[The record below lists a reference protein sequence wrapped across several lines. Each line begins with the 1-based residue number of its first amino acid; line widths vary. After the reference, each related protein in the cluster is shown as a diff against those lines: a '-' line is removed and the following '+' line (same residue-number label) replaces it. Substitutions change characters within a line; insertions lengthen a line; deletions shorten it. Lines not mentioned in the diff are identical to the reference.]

1 MAFGSFSS
9 LFIVLCTSPLSFLVS
24 LHVDTC
30 YLLGI
35 HFPCLHIINSFQE
48 KQHCSRTCYCSNF
61 SNEHYP
67 IPFYFRLY
75 YFRNFPD
82 KTYSPLKKC
91 IALAQC
97 LGGQYTF
104 FRTSQQPISVRHDH
118 AETKLSHNILILCS
132 TMFENIC
139 ATDIKSGHT
148 VLELIYTICYFFYVS

>member
-1 MAFGSFSS
+1 MKEQGTVCAEKTEGRYFPIQTKQTRLISHIYHMAFGSFSS

-35 HFPCLHIINSFQE
+35 HFPCLHIVNSFQE

-82 KTYSPLKKC
+82 KTCSPLKKC

-104 FRTSQQPISVRHDH
+104 FRTS
-118 AETKLSHNILILCS
+118 
-132 TMFENIC
+132 
-139 ATDIKSGHT
+139 
-148 VLELIYTICYFFYVS
+148 